1 MGSPVASIAGPV
13 LGGIG
18 GLIGGSKASQAANQ
32 QATAYRDAASWGRN
46 AAAFQPF
53 GMSTN
58 FGSSN
63 FQIDPSTGRVIG
75 GGYSLN
81 PQMQALQM
89 GLFNQMANTNLN
101 PDVSQFQTAAN
112 QAFGAGTNLFDLGRQ
127 YTSISPEQAQQQ
139 YMERTQAALAAG
151 RERDKAAV
159 ANQVFR
165 TGRTGIATG
174 GTASGMLQSNPEYAA
189 LYNARAQQ
197 DLDISQRAQEQGR
210 ANQAFGAN
218 LYQQGAGLNQSGA
231 GMLSG
236 MQNYQTAAYNPL
248 RAALGIASDIETLG
262 SRPYDMSLRL
272 GQQIADAG
280 ARQGEIYMGGERAAA
295 PYSTSYNS
303 YSPLGSLF
311 QGAGSALSTMGGV
324 GNMASMLGGSGGMGQ
339 IFGGGTQDL
348 GQWFRNKMNFVPSG
362 SNYSNESWA

>member
-1 MGSPVASIAGPV
+1 MGSPVAAIAGPV

-18 GLIGGSKASQAANQ
+18 GLIGGGKASQAANQ
-32 QATAYRDAASWGRN
+32 QATAYRDAATWGRN

-53 GMSTN
+53 GMRTN

-139 YMERTQAALAAG
+139 YMERTQAALAPS
-151 RERDKAAV
+151 REAQR
-159 ANQVFR
+159 NQVASQIFR
-165 TGRTGIATG
+165 TGRTGLATG
-174 GTASGMLQSNPEYAA
+174 GTTTGMMQSNPEMAA

-197 DLDISQRAQEQGR
+197 DLDITQRAQEQGR

-231 GMLSG
+231 GMLGS

-262 SRPYDMSLRL
+262 SRPYEMSMNM
-272 GQQIADAG
+272 GKTIADAG

-295 PYSTSYNS
+295 PLSMAYNS

-311 QGAGSALSTMGGV
+311 QGAGSALSTMGGI
-324 GNMASMLGGSGGMGQ
+324 GNLAGMLGGAGGMGQ

-348 GQWFRNKMNFVPSG
+348 GQWFRNKMNFTPSG
-362 SNYSNESWA
+362 SYSTQEWA

>member
-1 MGSPVASIAGPV
+1 MGGLVGAIAGPV

-18 GLIGGSKASQAANQ
+18 GLIGGGKASQAANQ
-32 QATAYRDAASWGRN
+32 QATALRDAATWARN

-53 GMSTN
+53 GMRTN

-63 FQIDPSTGRVIG
+63 FQIDPETGRVTG
-75 GGYSLN
+75 GGYTLN

-101 PDVSQFQTAAN
+101 PDVSQFRTAAN

-127 YTSISPEQAQQQ
+127 YTAISPEEAENK
-139 YMERTQAALAAG
+139 YISRTQASLAPT
-151 RERDKAAV
+151 REAQR
-159 ANQVFR
+159 NQVASQIFR
-165 TGRTGIATG
+165 TGRTGLATG
-174 GTASGMLQSNPEYAA
+174 GTTTGMLQSNPEMAA

-197 DLDISQRAQEQGR
+197 DLDIIQRAQEQGR

-231 GMLSG
+231 GMLSS

-262 SRPYDMSLRL
+262 SRPYEMSLNL
-272 GQQIADAG
+272 GKTIADAG
-280 ARQGEIYMGGERAAA
+280 ARQGEILMGGERAAA
-295 PYSTSYNS
+295 PLSQSYAS
-303 YSPLGSLF
+303 YSPTASLF
-311 QGAGSALSTMGGV
+311 QGAGSALSAMSGL
-324 GNMASMLGGSGGMGQ
+324 GNVAGLLGGAGGIGQ

-348 GQWFRNKMNFVPSG
+348 GQWFRNKINFVPSG
-362 SNYSNESWA
+362 SSSTSEWW